1 MRARAIAFLVALA
14 LVPGA
19 MEVVEF
25 AVHLVVY
32 GDVADADH
40 DKHGGVPLGV
50 EEHGCT
56 GTMHLGACH
65 GGQHPVLLAPMSVV
79 AVMRSP
85 ESPGIMPTPELP
97 QGLAA
102 SAPDLR
108 PPIV

>member
-19 MEVVEF
+19 MEVVEL
-25 AVHLVVY
+25 AVHFVIY

-40 DKHGGVPLGV
+40 DEHGGVPLGV

-65 GGQHPVLLAPMSVV
+65 SGQQPILLAPTSVV

-85 ESPGIMPTPELP
+85 QLIGIMPTPESL

-102 SAPDLR
+102 SAPELR